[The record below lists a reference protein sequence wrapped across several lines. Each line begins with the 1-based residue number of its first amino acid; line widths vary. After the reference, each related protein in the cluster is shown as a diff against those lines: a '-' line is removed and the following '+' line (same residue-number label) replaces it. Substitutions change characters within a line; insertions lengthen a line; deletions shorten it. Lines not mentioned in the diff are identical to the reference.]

1 MRGDSTM
8 NISEVIIMLRTIIQS
23 MGKVFPQA
31 NFFKDCEVLDEI
43 KPAMFT
49 IFQEYIEKQISR
61 EKEGQSMQKG
71 MMTGETSNLGFIGFS
86 KKMQQL
92 E

>member
-8 NISEVIIMLRTIIQS
+8 NISEVIIMLRAIIQS

-43 KPAMFT
+43 KPAMYT
-49 IFQEYIEKQISR
+49 IF
-61 EKEGQSMQKG
+61 
-71 MMTGETSNLGFIGFS
+71 
-86 KKMQQL
+86 
-92 E
+92 